1 MRVIIPTPLRTY
13 TERREV
19 RASGPTLAA
28 VLDDLD
34 RQYPGIRFRMI
45 DEQDRMRPHVRF
57 FVDGEAVLDLS
68 QPLGSAEELVIVPA
82 LSGGSHL

>member
-57 FVDGEAVLDLS
+57 FVDGEAVLELS
-68 QPLGSAEELVIVPA
+68 HPLGSAEELVIVPA